1 MLLVGGPPGGARCH
15 GIVAGVAAAD
25 KGGSREKRATIFVTI
40 RGEASVEVGKWL
52 VMVVLKL

>member
-1 MLLVGGPPGGARCH
+1 MLLVGGPPSDTRCH
-15 GIVAGVAAAD
+15 GFVAGVVAAD
-25 KGGSREKRATIFVTI
+25 KGGSREKRTIFVTI

>member
-1 MLLVGGPPGGARCH
+1 VLLVGGPLSGARCH
-15 GIVAGVAAAD
+15 GFVAD

-40 RGEASVEVGKWL
+40 GGGGGGFVEVGKWL